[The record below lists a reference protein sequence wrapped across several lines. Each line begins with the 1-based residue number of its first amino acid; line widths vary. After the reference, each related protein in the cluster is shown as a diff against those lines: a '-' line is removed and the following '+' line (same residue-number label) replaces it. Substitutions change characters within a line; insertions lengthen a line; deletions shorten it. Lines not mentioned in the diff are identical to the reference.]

1 MDVGYLD
8 LHIFNDLCDQL
19 LNKSVLL
26 FKFRVLCKTQELLLY
41 LHYIRHKC
49 IM

>member
-19 LNKSVLL
+19 LNKTVLL
-26 FKFRVLCKTQELLLY
+26 FKFRVFCKTRESTY
-41 LHYIRHKC
+41 IKVTNYILHY
-49 IM
+49 